1 MFAAIRQRVAKKN
14 VAPSAEPLPKA
25 MGILVLGEVAMKKFI
40 ILIAVAIALAL
51 TASPEIALTVS
62 PSAALADG
70 CVGPTC

>member
-1 MFAAIRQRVAKKN
+1 
-14 VAPSAEPLPKA
+14 